1 MKEEYFISVFNERY
15 PFERYIFKEPVK
27 INALFDDLFLTEL
40 FIPSTEIKPILNSTE
55 DIMGFTE
62 VPSNEIYV
70 KVKGTFG
77 EARLSFF
84 DFADDIRE
92 EIRYSLIMDFGQY
105 EWESLYVQGDADD
118 DEMLIDAI
126 EGQRVLIEK
135 KYGVCNIKENI
146 SLNNEEEDQP

>member
-135 KYGVCNIKENI
+135 KYGVCNIKDNI
-146 SLNNEEEDQP
+146 S